1 MKTLFRIAVIVA
13 ASLLVIGA
21 AFAYVQSG
29 GNALTEGGPGLGGFI
44 EGGTRPQRG
53 QGDTFV
59 PPGDGQNFTP
69 PEGGAFNGETGEG
82 FRREGGREAGG
93 LGGLVEVFKNVVVM
107 GVIALVVIVISVAWR
122 RVSGLWR
129 RPTPPAAPTA
139 PPSA

>member
-1 MKTLFRIAVIVA
+1 MKTLLRIAVIVA

-21 AFAYVQSG
+21 AFAYVQYG
-29 GNALTEGGPGLGGFI
+29 GNALAAGGPGRGGLI

-53 QGDTFV
+53 QGDTFT
-59 PPGDGQNFTP
+59 PPGDGQNLTP
-69 PEGGAFNGETGEG
+69 PEGGAFNRDAGED
-82 FRREGGREAGG
+82 FRREGGREAAGFGG
-93 LGGLVEVFKNVVVM
+93 FGEILKNVVVM

-122 RVSGLWR
+122 RLGGLWR